1 MSNKWPVATAAA
13 APTGLTPKRTKIG
26 KMVTIINIARPDA
39 LGITKDMNIFN
50 KNVKDNTK

>member
-13 APTGLTPKRTKIG
+13 APTELTPKRTKIG

-39 LGITKDMNIFN
+39 LGITKDINIFN
-50 KNVKDNTK
+50 KNVKDNTT